1 MKVKVLLG
9 SLLLTFAFGLYWWQ
23 AKSSFHS
30 TTDKNLTVIEAKT
43 MAAAKPSIQPEP
55 AATEPQVQQAA
66 SEILTLNQQPSMPE
80 QALPAQLCASYS
92 KPVYQLKDDVQ
103 LQQQL
108 LQNNNLYL
116 DSAALV
122 IGSSNYSD
130 AMHWLSASKTE
141 NDDFSTEQ
149 DIRDYLT
156 QELSGEVYQ
165 LQLGCG
171 IGVCMASIIT
181 GPNSDL
187 VKDLNK
193 IQRLGSSAI
202 AEFDHPDHKEIRVI
216 FLAGKNANNGMTG
229 PAQNTAA
236 PSH

>member
-1 MKVKVLLG
+1 MKVKVLPVII
-9 SLLLTFAFGLYWWQ
+9 LLTFAFGLYWWQ
-23 AKSSFHS
+23 VKSSAHS
-30 TTDKNLTVIEAKT
+30 TTDKNLTAAEAKT
-43 MAAAKPSIQPEP
+43 VPAAKPLIQPEP
-55 AATEPQVQQAA
+55 AATDPQVQQAA
-66 SEILTLNQQPSMPE
+66 SEILTLNKQPTMPE

-92 KPVYQLKDDVQ
+92 KPVCQLKDDVQ

-108 LQNNNLYL
+108 LRDNNLYL

-130 AMHWLSASKTE
+130 ALQWLSASKTE

-171 IGVCMASIIT
+171 NGVCMASIST
-181 GPNSDL
+181 GPDSDL
-187 VKDLNK
+187 VQDLNK

-202 AEFDHPDHKEIRVI
+202 AEFDHPDHKEIRLI

-229 PAQNTAA
+229 TAQNTAA